1 MTLIEAIVEW
11 SNRAIEEMGAP
22 LTLIVA
28 GTDLWVSIS
37 RSDAERHTKVLL
49 DAIGEPDDHLPLLLI
64 FPADIEADG
73 HYRPIEISVLN
84 KNVQVRSRKGYF
96 APQQ

>member
-1 MTLIEAIVEW
+1 MEGAGTMTLMEAIAEL

-37 RSDAERHTKVLL
+37 RYDAERQTKVLL
-49 DAIGEPDDHLPLLLI
+49 DAIGEPDDHLPLLR
-64 FPADIEADG
+64 AAAT
-73 HYRPIEISVLN
+73 LN
-84 KNVQVRSRKGYF
+84 RNRKRRRLL
-96 APQQ
+96 AK